1 MSLRII
7 PQTDE
12 EGVAG
17 QDGDEWSTRI
27 AKLIPAE
34 ALGLYG
40 SAVAL
45 VPDTPY
51 RLAALW
57 VVATI
62 CGGLTIVVRYRATR
76 DPRTGAPQVAAIV
89 IALIS
94 FLIWL
99 AALGGTASTAAG
111 SLLVSPIILPTGLEF
126 AGSLVALL
134 WGSVVPYF
142 YTGDNPAATP
152 EPVG

>member
-7 PQTDE
+7 AKTND

-17 QDGDEWSTRI
+17 SAGDEWSTRI

-51 RLAALW
+51 RTAALW
-57 VVATI
+57 VIVAV
-62 CGGLTIVVRYRATR
+62 CVALTAIVRYRATR
-76 DPRTGAPQVAAIV
+76 DPLTGKPQITAIG
-89 IALIS
+89 IALVS

-99 AALGGTASTAAG
+99 AALGGTASGAMT
-111 SLLVSPIILPTGLEF
+111 VSPIVLPAGLGF
-126 AGSLVALL
+126 AGSLAALL
-134 WGSVVPYF
+134 WGTMVPYF
-142 YTGDNPAATP
+142 YEGDS
-152 EPVG
+152 

>member
-1 MSLRII
+1 MSLRIVAR
-7 PQTDE
+7 TDN

-17 QDGDEWSTRI
+17 QAGDGWSTRI

-51 RLAALW
+51 RTAALW
-57 VVATI
+57 
-62 CGGLTIVVRYRATR
+62 TIVTVCGLLAAVVRHRATR
-76 DPRTGAPQVAAIV
+76 DPMTGRPQIAAIG
-89 IALIS
+89 IALVS

-99 AALGGTASTAAG
+99 AALGGTASTGPG
-111 SLLVSPIILPTGLEF
+111 SLAISPITLPAGLGF
-126 AGSLVALL
+126 AGSLAALL
-134 WGSVVPYF
+134 WGTMVPYF
-142 YTGDNPAATP
+142 YMGDA
-152 EPVG
+152 

>member
-1 MSLRII
+1 MSLRITA
-7 PQTDE
+7 PSLNEASGT
-12 EGVAG
+12 
-17 QDGDEWSTRI
+17 QDSDEWSTRI

-51 RLAALW
+51 RATALW
-57 VVATI
+57 VIVAV
-62 CGGLTIVVRYRATR
+62 CLGLTALIRYRATL
-76 DPRTGAPQVAAIV
+76 DPRTGRPQLAAIA

-99 AALGGTASTAAG
+99 TALGGASSAAADPT
-111 SLLVSPIILPTGLEF
+111 LVSPIVLPDGLGF
-126 AGSLVALL
+126 AGSLAALL
-134 WGSVVPYF
+134 WGTIVPYF
-142 YTGDNPAATP
+142 YTGDA
-152 EPVG
+152 G